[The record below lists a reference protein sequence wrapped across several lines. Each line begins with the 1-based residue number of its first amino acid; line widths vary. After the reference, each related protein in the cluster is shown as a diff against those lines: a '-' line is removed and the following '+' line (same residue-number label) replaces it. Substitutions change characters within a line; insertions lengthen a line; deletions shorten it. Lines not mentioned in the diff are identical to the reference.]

1 MNERELKLQNGKVSS
16 LLLEFSIPAIIGMLV
31 NAIYNIVDRM
41 FIGNAPGLGSL
52 GIAGITITFPVTLI
66 LMALS
71 LMCGVGGSTRFSI
84 SLGQQNNKAASKY
97 LGNSFI
103 LTVSFGALFMIF
115 GNIFMEPILKFLGS
129 SQTVLPYAKEYL
141 RIILFG
147 AIFQCVSMVGNN
159 FSRAQGNPKNAMI
172 SQLIGAGF
180 NIIFDYILIFK
191 FDMGMA
197 GAAWATIGGQFLSMI
212 WQLAFLFGKRTIIR
226 ITLATMKPDFT
237 YIKSIITTGA
247 PAFLLQIAN
256 SMLSFVLNSSLGSYG
271 GDIAITT
278 VGIVTSVQT
287 LILMP
292 ITGITQGQLPIVS
305 YSFGAKRMDRGKE
318 AVKLSIIAAS
328 AYTIVSFIV
337 IQLFPG
343 AIVSAFNN
351 EVEVVELGKNALR
364 IWFMVLPVV
373 GAQMCCAQYFQAVGQ
388 VKKASFLNLTRQVII
403 LIPLIIIL
411 SNMFGL
417 YGIFLSIPIA
427 DAISFCITVLFAF
440 RKEMKQLQQV
450 VTEEKENETEDL
462 VIE

>member
-1 MNERELKLQNGKVSS
+1 
-16 LLLEFSIPAIIGMLV
+16 
-31 NAIYNIVDRM
+31 
-41 FIGNAPGLGSL
+41 
-52 GIAGITITFPVTLI
+52 
-66 LMALS
+66 
-71 LMCGVGGSTRFSI
+71 
-84 SLGQQNNKAASKY
+84 
-97 LGNSFI
+97 
-103 LTVSFGALFMIF
+103 
-115 GNIFMEPILKFLGS
+115 MEPILKFLGS